1 MRRLCLRATGARSA
15 GRSGFS
21 SVRQLFADAGR
32 VGGAARRLLATIALL
47 AALGAGA
54 ALVWPDRVVPAAAA
68 QAGGPP
74 ASGGGAGDRSA
85 AAPDAD
91 RTLGLRWRFARVQY
105 TAHNADSF
113 RARYWSDSWAIDGPA
128 AEQNLSRRV
137 RTVTAIDVEDP
148 VQIQLESP
156 ELWDNPW
163 IYFVEPG
170 TLRLKEAEV
179 PILREFLLRGGT
191 ATFDDFHGPIEWN
204 NLVGELRRVF
214 PDRQIVELAPPHPI
228 YNCFYEI
235 DHYPQVPGLGSFIQ
249 GRTWEKGG
257 FVSHLRAIE
266 DDRGR
271 AMVLINWNTD
281 MGDGMEWSN
290 ATEYPGYAT
299 HTADAYRMMINEIIY
314 SLTH

>member
-1 MRRLCLRATGARSA
+1 MRRT
-15 GRSGFS
+15 
-21 SVRQLFADAGR
+21 VI
-32 VGGAARRLLATIALL
+32 AALVT
-47 AALGAGA
+47 AALGAA
-54 ALVWPDRVVPAAAA
+54 AVVVWPDRVVPPASA
-68 QAGGPP
+68 QAG
-74 ASGGGAGDRSA
+74 ALDHGGLEPGAE
-85 AAPDAD
+85 
-91 RTLGLRWRFARVQY
+91 RTLGLRWRFARVVY
-105 TAHNADSF
+105 SSHNTDAF
-113 RARYWSDSWAIDGPA
+113 RARYWSEPWAIDGPA
-128 AEQNLSRRV
+128 AEDNLSRRI

-148 VQIQLESP
+148 VHIQIESP

-170 TLRLKEAEV
+170 TLRLKESEV

-191 ATFDDFHGPIEWN
+191 ATLDDFHGPIEWDN
-204 NLVGELRRVF
+204 VVRELGRVF
-214 PDRQIVELAPPHPI
+214 PDRPIVDLPPDHPI
-228 YNCFYEI
+228 YHCFYDL
-235 DHYPQVPGLGSFIQ
+235 DHYPQVPGLGSFFQ

-257 FVSHLRAIE
+257 FVAHLRAIE

-290 ATEYPGYAT
+290 ATEYPGYAP

>member
-1 MRRLCLRATGARSA
+1 MVVAMAAA
-15 GRSGFS
+15 GL
-21 SVRQLFADAGR
+21 V
-32 VGGAARRLLATIALL
+32 AAAVAVWPR
-47 AALGAGA
+47 LGA
-54 ALVWPDRVVPAAAA
+54 PAIA
-68 QAGGPP
+68 QGPFP
-74 ASGGGAGDRSA
+74 TSGTLDRSA
-85 AAPDAD
+85 LEPGAE

-105 TAHNADSF
+105 SAHNTESF
-113 RARYWSDSWAIDGPA
+113 RQRYWSEPWAIDGPA

-148 VQIQLESP
+148 VQIQIESP
-156 ELWDNPW
+156 QLWDNPW

-170 TLRLKEAEV
+170 TLRLTEREV

-191 ATFDDFHGPIEWN
+191 AVMDDFHGPIEWDN
-204 NLVGELRRVF
+204 VVREMARVF
-214 PDRQIVELAPPHPI
+214 PDRQIVDLPASHPI
-228 YNCFYEI
+228 YHCFYDLEG
-235 DHYPQVPGLGSFIQ
+235 YPQVPGLGSFFQ

-257 FVSHLRAIE
+257 FTATLRAIE

-290 ATEYPGYAT
+290 AVEYPGYAQ

>member
-1 MRRLCLRATGARSA
+1 MRRT
-15 GRSGFS
+15 
-21 SVRQLFADAGR
+21 VT
-32 VGGAARRLLATIALL
+32 AALVT
-47 AALGAGA
+47 AALGAA
-54 ALVWPDRVVPAAAA
+54 AVVVWPDRVVPPASA
-68 QAGGPP
+68 QAG
-74 ASGGGAGDRSA
+74 ALDHGGLEPGAE
-85 AAPDAD
+85 
-91 RTLGLRWRFARVQY
+91 RTLGLRWRFARVVY
-105 TAHNADSF
+105 SAHNTDAF
-113 RARYWSDSWAIDGPA
+113 RARYWSEPWAIDGPA
-128 AEQNLSRRV
+128 AEDNLSRRI

-148 VQIQLESP
+148 VHIQIESP

-170 TLRLKEAEV
+170 TLRLKDSEV

-191 ATFDDFHGPIEWN
+191 ATLDDFHGPIEWDN
-204 NLVGELRRVF
+204 VVRELGRVF
-214 PDRQIVELAPPHPI
+214 PERPIVDLPPDHPI
-228 YNCFYEI
+228 YHCFYDL
-235 DHYPQVPGLGSFIQ
+235 DHYPQVPGLGSFFQ

-257 FVSHLRAIE
+257 FVAHLRAIE

-290 ATEYPGYAT
+290 ATEYPGYAP